1 MDLLWRSHCE
11 ISRHNQGSFW
21 EKPGFLERGSHIN
34 KMMKQGHQ
42 VSPLNTEGSI
52 WLHSQPRITIGSC
65 GQNQQCLFLLITTLL
80 PRISFLVKCTWR
92 SVTQQGQAVEYTSV
106 LIAAILREHRFF
118 FFTSGSSVT
127 LSSRVSGQQEISDI
141 SAYCEVAFQRGFHVT
156 HASFELLIPLLPGT
170 CYHAQLSECL
180 LFPEFTR
187 IACQASAGPQCK
199 APRWI

>member
-1 MDLLWRSHCE
+1 
-11 ISRHNQGSFW
+11 
-21 EKPGFLERGSHIN
+21 
-34 KMMKQGHQ
+34 MMKQGHQ

-118 FFTSGSSVT
+118 FSHLDLQLHSVAEFQDSKRYPT
-127 LSSRVSGQQEISDI
+127 YQHTVKLLFKEGFMLPMLALSSWSLCRQAHATTPSSQNVC
-141 SAYCEVAFQRGFHVT
+141 YFQNSHVL
-156 HASFELLIPLLPGT
+156 HAKPVLDHNARLQDEFRNDVIFTLFWRTYKRLYAAVLNHVEMYLDYLIG
-170 CYHAQLSECL
+170 
-180 LFPEFTR
+180 
-187 IACQASAGPQCK
+187 
-199 APRWI
+199 